1 MRKNILFVLLL
12 LGSVNCLRLS
22 HLEESSV
29 DPPAPTAKTTVEG
42 AETSATKTTTEAT
55 AQAPADKN

>member
-22 HLEESSV
+22 HLEESTV
-29 DPPAPTAKTTVEG
+29 DPPAPTAKTTAEG